1 VAAAKRQDGSGA
13 APGAGSGLID
23 AAAAPTRFDP
33 PAAPTRTWTTA
44 RSTLTSSTDQTSLDS
59 ETSLQFGFFGVALAL
74 VTWFSGAAI
83 CVLVGACAGSV
94 FAEDPGRVG
103 MLIRGGERSTLAAG
117 ARPPLSPPVRERSLR
132 DAFRSNED
140 S

>member
-1 VAAAKRQDGSGA
+1 MPDVVTQNEA
-13 APGAGSGLID
+13 
-23 AAAAPTRFDP
+23 
-33 PAAPTRTWTTA
+33 
-44 RSTLTSSTDQTSLDS
+44 
-59 ETSLQFGFFGVALAL
+59 QFGFFGVALAL

-103 MLIRGGERSTLAAG
+103 RLVRGGERSILTTG
-117 ARPPLSPPVRERSLR
+117 ARPPLPPPVREPSLR
-132 DAFRSNED
+132 DAFRSNDD